1 MVRQR
6 TRAGGSG
13 KGVSATAIVY
23 PAAPQAEEKAA
34 AANSPHRRCI
44 VTGEVGERG
53 RLLRLVVGPDGV
65 LVPDVEGR
73 LPGRG
78 LWLTPRRDIVEQAV
92 AKRLFARTARQ
103 PVSVPA
109 DLADR
114 IEALLTRRCGAAVG
128 FARRAGSAAAG
139 FAAMLLFALDGAE
152 SGRRKLGALGRD
164 LPSASVLT
172 AVELGAAFGRE
183 RIVHAAVGS
192 GPLCERLWLDL
203 YRLAGLRAGAVVD
216 CEMNL
221 APASPASKGGG
232 SEAHD

>member
-1 MVRQR
+1 
-6 TRAGGSG
+6 
-13 KGVSATAIVY
+13 
-23 PAAPQAEEKAA
+23 
-34 AANSPHRRCI
+34 
-44 VTGEVGERG
+44 
-53 RLLRLVVGPDGV
+53 
-65 LVPDVEGR
+65 
-73 LPGRG
+73 
-78 LWLTPRRDIVEQAV
+78 
-92 AKRLFARTARQ
+92 
-103 PVSVPA
+103 
-109 DLADR
+109 
-114 IEALLTRRCGAAVG
+114 
-128 FARRAGSAAAG
+128 
-139 FAAMLLFALDGAE
+139 MLLFALDGAE